1 MNRKK
6 KIAVFTSTRAEYG
19 SLNFL
24 LKELYKDNT
33 FELELLV
40 GGSHLLEE
48 FGNTID
54 EILNDGYVIHR
65 KFHFLCSDSE
75 EDNIARSMANLTNQI
90 GKYYIESAPDLIL
103 LLGDRFELL
112 PVAIVSLVM
121 NIPIAHV
128 SGGEITEGAIDNQ
141 VRNALSK
148 IACLHFVATED
159 AKFNLI
165 ALGENSER
173 ICVAGELGLDELGE
187 MELLSQD
194 LIFNELGLEFDKKV
208 ILATFHPET
217 INGGITP
224 EFLRE
229 LYTRILEKYPEIQI
243 LTTASNFDKGGEE
256 INNLLKK
263 LSLELNRFYYVENLG
278 KKRYYSILKFTRI
291 VLGNSSSGIYEI
303 QSFNIPTIDVGERQ
317 KGRLSN
323 PNTLHLMVDIDAILD
338 AMDYCQTSEFSST
351 FLGKPNVYGGG
362 NTTKKIISF
371 LKNTEWTKLLTEK
384 KDVNFSSINHY
395 D

>member
-6 KIAVFTSTRAEYG
+6 KIALFTSTRAEYG

-54 EILNDGYVIHR
+54 EILNDGHNIHQ
-65 KFHFLCSDSE
+65 KFPFLCYDFGE
-75 EDNIARSMANLTNQI
+75 VNLARSMANLTNQI
-90 GKYYIESAPDLIL
+90 GEYCNESSPDLIV

-121 NIPIAHV
+121 NIPLAHV

-159 AKFNLI
+159 AKSNLI
-165 ALGENSER
+165 SLGENSER
-173 ICVAGELGLDELGE
+173 ICVAGELGLDEIRKF
-187 MELLSQD
+187 ELFSRDIILND
-194 LIFNELGLEFDKKV
+194 LGLEFDKK
-208 ILATFHPET
+208 ILLVTFHPET
-217 INGGITP
+217 INNGITT
-224 EFLRE
+224 EFLGE
-229 LYTRILEKYPEIQI
+229 LFTRILEKYPDVQI
-243 LTTASNFDKGGEE
+243 LATASNFDMGGHE

-263 LSLELNRFYYVENLG
+263 LSHELNRFYFVENLG
-278 KKRYYSILKFTRI
+278 KKRYYSILKNTWI

-323 PNTLHLMVDIDAILD
+323 PNTLHLIADVETILD
-338 AMDYCQTSEFSST
+338 ALDYCQTSEFVSS
-351 FLGKPNVYGGG
+351 FFGKPNVYSGG
-362 NTTKKIISF
+362 NTTKNIVSF
-371 LKNTEWTKLLTEK
+371 LKNTEWTKLLTGSS
-384 KDVNFSSINHY
+384 DVTVSNQKLI
-395 D
+395 